1 MRVTELTLEDFRS
14 YERVRLELDPGI
26 TAFIGPNG
34 RGKTNLL
41 EAIHLLA
48 RGDSPRARDDQELVR
63 WGAVLARASATVE
76 RAYRPSGTALP
87 APSKP
92 PSTDTKRVEVLLFA
106 PPPGERRRPR
116 RYLVNGAG
124 KRAEDALGAI
134 IVVAFFPEEVALLTA
149 APSARRRYLDAM
161 IGQVDR
167 AHRADTREYARVVE
181 QRNALL
187 RAFAAGR
194 DPDAEATAP
203 TQELAFWDTELCRLA
218 ARISLRREEAVRE
231 LVPAFEREATRF
243 AGAAG
248 TTLAYQAQAA
258 GASVEERESA
268 FHTLVVEKRDRE
280 LWQATTLVGPHREDL
295 IVSGDGRPFASFASR
310 GEQRSAVLALKLA
323 EAEWLRGRSDD
334 PPIFLLDDVL
344 SELDPGRR
352 EALVAALPA
361 DAQTLLTAALPAGLP
376 PGVLERA
383 RVVAIPLASV
393 EGGSLGAGKA
403 VPDGTREGGSLGA
416 GKAVPDGR

>member
-1 MRVTELTLEDFRS
+1 MRVTELALEDFRS
-14 YERVRLELDPGI
+14 YERIRLEIDAGI
-26 TAFIGPNG
+26 TAFVGQNG

-48 RGDSPRARDDQELVR
+48 RGESPRARDDQDLVR
-63 WGAVLARASATVE
+63 WGAVLARAAATVE
-76 RAYRPSGTALP
+76 RAGE
-87 APSKP
+87 
-92 PSTDTKRVEVLLFA
+92 TKRVEVLLFA

-124 KRAEDALGAI
+124 KRAEDALGSI
-134 IVVAFFPEEVALLTA
+134 IVVAFFPEDVDLLTA

-187 RAFAAGR
+187 RAIAAGR
-194 DPDAEATAP
+194 DPSGGVATP
-203 TQELAFWDTELCRLA
+203 TQELEFWDAELCRLA
-218 ARISLRREEAVRE
+218 ARISLRREEVVRE
-231 LVPAFEREATRF
+231 LVPAFERDAARF

-248 TTLAYQAQAA
+248 TTLAYQAQAI
-258 GASVEERESA
+258 GASVDEREVA
-268 FHTLVVEKRDRE
+268 FHALVLEKRDRE
-280 LWQATTLVGPHREDL
+280 IWQATTLVGPHREDL
-295 IVSGDGRPFASFASR
+295 IVTSDGRPFASFASR
-310 GEQRSAVLALKLA
+310 GEQRSVVLALKLA
-323 EAEWLRGRSDD
+323 EAEWLRDRSDD

-344 SELDPGRR
+344 SELDPVRR
-352 EALVAALPA
+352 EAFVAALPA

-376 PGVLERA
+376 PGILQRA
-383 RVVAIPLASV
+383 RIVAVPFTM

-403 VPDGTREGGSLGA
+403 GPDRT
-416 GKAVPDGR
+416 